1 MKGVEGRGF
10 AVWQDWND
18 RIDGDVPTDGSHH
31 RAPGP
36 WVAAN
41 VAPIP
46 APAAA
51 YRLDVASGGD
61 SLSVIRGTT
70 GDDAITGTDLADDIR
85 GNDGDDSLDGGDGA
99 DILDGGRGDDTLIGG
114 LGNDLLSGRDGDD
127 SLDGGLGNDRLL
139 GGYGTDLLNGG
150 LGADTLEGGLG
161 ADSLIG
167 GDGADSLFGGDGDDS
182 LLAGARLQGYADQS
196 DQLWGG
202 AGDDQLQGGVASD
215 FDGGEGND
223 TAILYDRRYAAEGDE
238 FYDLLGALKI
248 QYGGETGVEY
258 TIYQDGVASGSLRDV
273 ENISVFGSA
282 YDDELITGAGADTL
296 LGNAGDD
303 LLEGGAGDDLLV
315 GLDYNELDY
324 SGAYLTLDSLDRL
337 LGGSGD
343 DQLIGGFKTQ
353 FDGGEGFDT
362 VEIHA
367 SNSLTSMTI
376 DFGGEAGQSYDLFQ
390 NGIKQTTL
398 VGIESLTLYGG
409 SAADRLVSGASADR
423 LFGNG
428 GDDVL
433 IGGAGDDYLNGLDGG
448 YFGAISEL
456 PDLDQLLGG
465 AGDDTLVGGFKSQ
478 FDGGDGFDTA
488 EVHAA
493 DSIAAVTVNFGGE
506 TGRTYDIFLGGVLQ
520 TTLVGIESLTLYGGR
535 VGDRLVSGQSSDR
548 FFGDTGNDVLIGGG
562 GDDYLDGG
570 TGVDTLLGDQGADI
584 LVGGSGADI
593 LMGGSGNDQLFGLA
607 QRPDIVEGASITDH
621 LDGGLGDDLLVGS
634 LYTVFDGG
642 AGADSAIVQS
652 GRSTGAILFEY
663 GAFQGGR
670 QYDIL
675 VNGLV
680 AGSIR
685 GIENLTFHAGN
696 FDDQITGGRGFD
708 KLYGLLGSDRLKGG
722 DGDDVLDGG
731 GGRDRLEGGLGSD
744 VLIGGLGEDIFRFR
758 TVQESQVGLADLI
771 TDFSDDDQIDLS
783 FIDADATLD
792 GDQAFQLGTGEAAGE
807 MTITYDAANDRTVI
821 NLYVDDNN
829 SIDGQIWLSGDQ
841 TGRLAVTPPTGAPG
855 VGSGDWPLLM

>member
-1 MKGVEGRGF
+1 M
-10 AVWQDWND
+10 
-18 RIDGDVPTDGSHH
+18 
-31 RAPGP
+31 
-36 WVAAN
+36 
-41 VAPIP
+41 
-46 APAAA
+46 
-51 YRLDVASGGD
+51 
-61 SLSVIRGTT
+61 
-70 GDDAITGTDLADDIR
+70 
-85 GNDGDDSLDGGDGA
+85 
-99 DILDGGRGDDTLIGG
+99 IGG

-127 SLDGGLGNDRLL
+127 SLDGGLGEDALF
-139 GGYGTDLLNGG
+139 GGYGTDVLNGG
-150 LGADTLEGGLG
+150 LDADALDGGLG
-161 ADSLIG
+161 NDSLSG
-167 GDGADSLFGGDGDDS
+167 GDGRDVLSGGDGNDYLRAGDS
-182 LLAGARLQGYADQS
+182 IQS
-196 DQLWGG
+196 YKDVGDQLFGG
-202 AGDDQLQGGVASD
+202 AGDDILRGGVACN
-215 FDGGEGND
+215 FDGGEGAD
-223 TAILYDRRYAAEGDE
+223 TAIIFDRREFDGSYVDSLGPMKFEYGGAAGVSYSVFENGMAVGTLKDVEAIEVWGSRHDDE
-238 FYDLLGALKI
+238 FIGHNGA
-248 QYGGETGVEY
+248 
-258 TIYQDGVASGSLRDV
+258 
-273 ENISVFGSA
+273 
-282 YDDELITGAGADTL
+282 
-296 LGNAGDD
+296 
-303 LLEGGAGDDLLV
+303 
-315 GLDYNELDY
+315 
-324 SGAYLTLDSLDRL
+324 DRL
-337 LGGSGD
+337 L
-343 DQLIGGFKTQ
+343 
-353 FDGGEGFDT
+353 
-362 VEIHA
+362 
-367 SNSLTSMTI
+367 
-376 DFGGEAGQSYDLFQ
+376 
-390 NGIKQTTL
+390 
-398 VGIESLTLYGG
+398 
-409 SAADRLVSGASADR
+409 
-423 LFGNG
+423 GNG

-433 IGGAGDDYLNGLDGG
+433 VGGGGNDYLNGLDGG
-448 YFGAISEL
+448 EL
-456 PDLDQLLGG
+456 DDLGVYSPLDALDQLFGG
-465 AGDDTLVGGFKSQ
+465 DGDDTLVSGFKSQ

-488 EVHAA
+488 EVYLYE
-493 DSIAAVTVNFGGE
+493 IFAAVTVNFGGE

-548 FFGDTGNDVLIGGG
+548 FFGDTGNDVLIGGA

-722 DGDDVLDGG
+722 AGDDVLDGG

-744 VLIGGLGEDIFRFR
+744 VLNGGLGEDIFRFR
-758 TVQESQVGLADLI
+758 TVQESQAGLADLI

-821 NLYVDDNN
+821 NLYVDDND